1 MMRPEE
7 ERFVARMARILAQ
20 EGLPPVAGRMW
31 AWLLVCDPPEQTA
44 ADLAEAIGASRGSI
58 SGMARLLEPA
68 GLIHRTLRRG
78 DRRERYSA
86 APDAMVRVLEVRDR
100 QLQPALAVLDQ
111 ALGELADSGNGSL
124 DRLRDARDLYAFMA
138 REFPALIE
146 KFRSERVATAA
157 AGALSG
163 KD

>member
-1 MMRPEE
+1 MSSGE
-7 ERFVARMARILAQ
+7 ERFVDRMARILAS

-44 ADLAEAIGASRGSI
+44 AELAEAIGASRGSI
-58 SGMARLLEPA
+58 SGMARLLEPS
-68 GLIHRTLRRG
+68 GLIHRTSRRG

-86 APDAMVRVLEVRDR
+86 APDAMIRVLEARDR
-100 QLQPALAVLDQ
+100 HLRPALSVLDE
-111 ALGELADSGNGSL
+111 ALGDLSTRDDGSL
-124 DRLRDARDLYAFMA
+124 QRLRDARDLYAFMS

-146 KFRSERVATAA
+146 KYRTERAVPAA
-157 AGALSG
+157 AGVPAG